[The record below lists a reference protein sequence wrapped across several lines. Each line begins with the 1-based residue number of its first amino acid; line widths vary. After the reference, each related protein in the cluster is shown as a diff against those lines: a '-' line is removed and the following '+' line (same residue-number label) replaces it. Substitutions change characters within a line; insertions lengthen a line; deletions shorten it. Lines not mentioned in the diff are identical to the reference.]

1 VRANQTRLPA
11 LRAIK
16 GSSEEHKPVLGP
28 SSSQEVN
35 WRGQKWP
42 NGVKLWSV
50 GVDTAKDL
58 LLGQLAIEQPGPGY
72 VHFSRELPR
81 EWFEQLTA
89 EQRILAKHNGRDTY
103 KWVKRRP
110 RNEVLD
116 CRNYALHAAFGLGLH
131 NHTDRRWQ
139 QIEQA
144 VQPPADLFNTPE
156 PITLTQSL
164 TGQIVRKPVEPM
176 PATTRKH
183 TPRHDEGWSFDRRD

>member
-1 VRANQTRLPA
+1 MRANQTRLPA

-144 VQPPADLFNTPE
+144 VQPPADLFSMPVADQSSTPILAPAQPKPSATQPE
-156 PITLTQSL
+156 PSQRRQPSA
-164 TGQIVRKPVEPM
+164 
-176 PATTRKH
+176 PAFARS
-183 TPRHDEGWSFDRRD
+183 W